1 MKDSTQCREQ
11 LSSYSE
17 NPQKFRDEF
26 EYLSLNFSLTW
37 TDVMVILSL
46 YCNDEEKARIL
57 GQARKVADEQQWVGG
72 NLALAEEAIPCTEPD
87 WDPNTR
93 AGRESPRHLITCLL
107 QGITQGV
114 RKAVNKIK

>member
-1 MKDSTQCREQ
+1 MVT
-11 LSSYSE
+11 
-17 NPQKFRDEF
+17 
-26 EYLSLNFSLTW
+26 LT
-37 TDVMVILSL
+37 LC
-46 YCNDEEKARIL
+46 CNDEEKARIL
-57 GQARKVADEQQWVGG
+57 GQARKVADEQWVGG

>member
-1 MKDSTQCREQ
+1 MVT
-11 LSSYSE
+11 
-17 NPQKFRDEF
+17 
-26 EYLSLNFSLTW
+26 LT
-37 TDVMVILSL
+37 LC
-46 YCNDEEKARIL
+46 CNDEEKARIL
-57 GQARKVADEQQWVGG
+57 GQARKVADEQWVGG

-93 AGRESPRHLITCLL
+93 AGRESPRHLITSLL